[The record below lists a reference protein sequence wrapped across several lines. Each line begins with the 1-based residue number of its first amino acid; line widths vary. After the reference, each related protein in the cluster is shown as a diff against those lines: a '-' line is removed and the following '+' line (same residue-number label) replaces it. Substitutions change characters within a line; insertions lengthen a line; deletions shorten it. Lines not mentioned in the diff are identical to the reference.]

1 MSETSGTE
9 TIAPQRIA
17 QARRRLAPLSF
28 RRFIPSEGNPDAPTG
43 LSPTEVQSKCFAV
56 LGYLEEYSRTP
67 DHSVP
72 EIKLEESEGLQSL
85 EKKLDNILH
94 PNNLKPQDSQHDET
108 MTSSEAEALEIK
120 KHQALIRQK
129 LSDLLVIPEVRE
141 RFKSEFNQELPHY
154 QAARHT
160 MRKVR
165 DIDRVTEKLRLAIYR
180 KYLDSKQQ
188 HGKLTQS
195 AADQIGGFQEILNGL
210 ELEKRGI
217 EDTASPST
225 AGYLETQKLLDYKKQ
240 LKENG
245 FVMTPSREYLIDRIT
260 REALAGK
267 KIFLVGSTGTGKTQ
281 LAFYA
286 LNSLTGGYEIVPWHE
301 GTTPR
306 DIFGYRELFEDE
318 TGKVQSGTKPGP
330 YPRALEKQVG
340 LVHEEFTGGSTRTQL
355 SMKYLMGAK
364 PGERVQIPGFNGEVY
379 EITPNFIELFTGNPK
394 DKKTKQRE
402 DMDPAI
408 LRELTGIEVSYMPAS
423 EMHDIIRAMLME
435 ENGVLKL
442 SKSEVDYVERL
453 SKAAEMMQKIHN
465 GDFEDFSQEMKN
477 LLGIDDRGNTETTL
491 NTNFLDPGTLF
502 KLFGEWELAQARG
515 QKFADY
521 MGSKLGEF
529 IKDPKTLS
537 IPEERKTLQ
546 KVLHVFRL
554 ITDAT
559 GSDVRVTIEDQEKG
573 YILPSEMAGQA
584 RLSSEDPMAIVEVE
598 GEVRER
604 IVKREKA
611 AWGKV
616 LGIPETQVVLP
627 ELSADIT
634 AEMLLKF
641 ENDPEHVGIRAFP
654 KLEIGTL
661 NDLKTLGVDAF
672 LARIQ
677 LRYPGLHVYEP
688 LSEGEKQ
695 DHTVGRLPKKWY
707 WEQVKDGKKVS
718 FPEGYSKGNWLAV
731 EVMPKP
737 AYGSSYNKTM
747 ISDELGHTERFNVT
761 WNTAHQDISGHKSA
775 ILLKLGLPANREVR
789 MPKVE
794 ELNMLA
800 NREGLGATD
809 TYEWAEDEYR
819 ESGDSDRLIVGY
831 SGVGGAANV
840 SWSHPGVSDVRIGF
854 RAAVVLGS

>member
-1 MSETSGTE
+1 MSETSKTSKTE
-9 TIAPQRIA
+9 TNALQRIA
-17 QARRRLAPLSF
+17 QVRHRLAPLSF
-28 RRFIPSEGNPDAPTG
+28 RRFIPSESNSDAPTG
-43 LSPTEVQSKCFAV
+43 LSPAEVQSKCFAV
-56 LGYLEEYSRTP
+56 LGYLEEFYRTP
-67 DHSVP
+67 DLSVP
-72 EIKLEESEGLQSL
+72 KIKLEEGQSLQSL
-85 EKKLDNILH
+85 EEQLDNILH
-94 PNNLKPQDSQHDET
+94 PNNLKPQDQSEVSTEDISAETSQNDNSPHQG
-108 MTSSEAEALEIK
+108 LIK
-120 KHQALIRQK
+120 QK
-129 LSDLLVIPEVRE
+129 LSELLANPQVRKCFE
-141 RFKSEFNQELPHY
+141 SEFSQELPHY
-154 QAARHT
+154 KAARHT
-160 MRKVR
+160 MKEVR
-165 DIDRVTEKLRLAIYR
+165 GIDRVTKKLRLAIYR
-180 KYLDSKQQ
+180 IYLDSKTQ

-195 AADQIGGFQEILNGL
+195 AAETISHFQGKLDEL
-210 ELEKRGI
+210 ELQQAGI
-217 EDTASPST
+217 EKAALPST
-225 AGYLETQKLLDYKKQ
+225 VGYLETQKLLDYKEQ
-240 LKENG
+240 LRERG
-245 FVMTPSREYLIDRIT
+245 YVMTPSRKDLLERI
-260 REALAGK
+260 RSGVLSGK
-267 KIFLVGSTGTGKTQ
+267 KIFLVGPTGTGKTE
-281 LAFYA
+281 LAFHF
-286 LNSLTGGYEIVPWHE
+286 LNETTGGYEVIPWHE
-301 GTTPR
+301 GTTIR
-306 DIFGYRELFEDE
+306 DVHGYPKLATDDKGRTISVTE
-318 TGKVQSGTKPGP
+318 PGP
-330 YPRALEKQVG
+330 YPIAKATGHG
-340 LVHEEFTGGSTRTQL
+340 LVHEEFTGAPTRVAL
-355 SMKYLMGAK
+355 ALK
-364 PGERVQIPGFNGEVY
+364 PNVFKDDSIFQ
-379 EITPNFIELFTGNPK
+379 LFTGNPK
-394 DKKTKQRE
+394 DWRTKQRE
-402 DMDPAI
+402 EMDPAI

-737 AYGSSYNKTM
+737 AYGSSYDKTM